1 MRRAVIACLFM
12 PITLMAQESESVAR
26 STKFEMHVQTIL
38 ISIITVVI
46 TGALMFSANYFYTD
60 NQSKAVQKTQ
70 LEMLTG
76 QVIEMRADLRSL
88 QTNYVKR
95 EEYKELE
102 LRMRD
107 MERRLGSSR

>member
-1 MRRAVIACLFM
+1 
-12 PITLMAQESESVAR
+12 
-26 STKFEMHVQTIL
+26 
-38 ISIITVVI
+38 
-46 TGALMFSANYFYTD
+46 MFSANYFYTD